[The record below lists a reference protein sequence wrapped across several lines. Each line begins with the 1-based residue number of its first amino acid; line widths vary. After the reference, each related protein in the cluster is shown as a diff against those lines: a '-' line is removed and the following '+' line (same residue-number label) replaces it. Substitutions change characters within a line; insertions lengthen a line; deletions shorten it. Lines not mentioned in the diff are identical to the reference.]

1 MKYINFMLYILLLLI
16 LITLFYNS
24 MLKEH
29 FIDSVTE
36 ICNTRKKLNLENCFK
51 DIQGDPGNKGVIGRS
66 GRIGQVGDQGDKGIS
81 GANGLDAKFIG
92 TINFRDILTDNI
104 LGTAKESNHRE
115 RDNKVTNIRLVRGD
129 YGDNARM
136 NPIIFKD
143 SKTKKVISKQYIEN
157 YDLNTIIVEIEK
169 GDKGIDGKN
178 AICEIPGKRGIEGP
192 QGPDGLQGPEGDIGN
207 EGRVADIGDVIEN
220 PEFEL
225 ILTDELCANDICIDL
240 NMFKG
245 IYAHI
250 TKLSEIVEK
259 EDEYNDAITAL
270 SNTAAT
276 DENECIPNTQEQFT
290 NFEDTNCYNSGY
302 CTKIIKGDKGNDG
315 EIGETGFDGFKG
327 EEGERGIK
335 GHDGINGKEIP
346 NIVFYDKTT
355 ESLIGRYNSVDK
367 NAETKKIYLKNG
379 VKGESGYIPTIIFK
393 YKNET
398 IATHNKEVTNK
409 SNQDID
415 NIIVYLDNSK
425 GPLGNEG
432 IDGVC
437 EIGTEGPQGEEG
449 TQGPVGD
456 KGVRGYDGAD
466 GEKGDP
472 GPQDKNP
479 SYIKVTANKY
489 CFSNGILSDICLDDI
504 LLSKLINSKKEENSD
519 DQRDN
524 RRNSN

>member
-1 MKYINFMLYILLLLI
+1 MKYINFILYILLLLI

-51 DIQGDPGNKGVIGRS
+51 DIKGDPGNKGVIGRT
-66 GRIGQVGDQGDKGIS
+66 GRIGEVGDRGDKGIS

-92 TINFRDILTDNI
+92 TINFRDILTDKI

-115 RDNKVTNIRLVRGD
+115 KDNKITNVRLVRGD

-143 SKTKKVISKQYIEN
+143 SKTGKVISKQYIEN
-157 YDLNTIIVEIEK
+157 YDLNTIVVEIQK
-169 GDKGIDGKN
+169 GDKGIKGKD
-178 AICEIPGKRGIEGP
+178 AICNIPGKRGIDGSQGLDGD
-192 QGPDGLQGPEGDIGN
+192 QGPGGNIGN
-207 EGRVADIGDVIEN
+207 KGRVGDVGDVIEN
-220 PEFEL
+220 PEFEV
-225 ILTDELCANDICIDL
+225 ILTEELCTNDICIDL

-245 IYAHI
+245 IYEHI
-250 TKLSEIVEK
+250 IKLSEIVEK
-259 EDEYNDAITAL
+259 EQEYDDAITAL
-270 SNTAAT
+270 SNTAASQ
-276 DENECIPNTQEQFT
+276 ENECLPNTQEQFT
-290 NFEDTNCYNSGY
+290 NFEDTNCYNSNY
-302 CTKIIKGDKGNDG
+302 CTKIIKGDKGDDG

-327 EEGERGIK
+327 KKGERGIK
-335 GHDGINGKEIP
+335 GHDGINGEEIP
-346 NIVFYDKTT
+346 NIDFYDKTI

-379 VKGESGYIPTIIFK
+379 VKGDSGYIPTIKFM
-393 YKNET
+393 YNNEI

-409 SNQDID
+409 SNNEID
-415 NIIVYLDNSK
+415 DIIVYLDNSK
-425 GPLGNEG
+425 GLPGKEG
-432 IDGVC
+432 INGVC
-437 EIGTEGPQGEEG
+437 EIGNEGPQGEKG
-449 TQGPVGD
+449 TKGQIGD
-456 KGVRGYDGAD
+456 KGVRGYDGYD

-479 SYIKVTANKY
+479 SYIKVIANKY

-504 LLSKLINSKKEENSD
+504 LLSKLINSKKE
-519 DQRDN
+519 
-524 RRNSN
+524 